1 VRLFVDEAGS
11 GDLFDK
17 KGRIIVGTEGC
28 SRFFV
33 LGLLQADSLDRLA
46 QDMENLRQTLLADPY
61 FRKVPSMRPEAGKT
75 AVCFHAKD
83 DVPEVRKEV
92 FALLAEHALH
102 FFAVVKN
109 KVKVA
114 EYVRQR
120 NESDPNYRYHP
131 NELYDFMTRRLFRER
146 LHRRDAYRIVFAKRG
161 KSDRT
166 AALRDA
172 LDRARRRFQER
183 YGIASDA
190 HIEVVP
196 GGPCEYPGLQAA
208 DYFLWSLQRLYER
221 REDRYVEF
229 LWPKFRL
236 VQDIDDT
243 RSAGYGTYYTQ
254 KRPLSAAAL
263 EELPGI

>member
-1 VRLFVDEAGS
+1 MRLFVDEAGS

-46 QDMENLRQTLLADPY
+46 QDMEALRQTLLADPY

-92 FALLAEHALH
+92 FALLAKHDLR

-146 LHRRDAYRIVFAKRG
+146 LHRHDAYSIVFAKRG

-172 LDRARRRFQER
+172 LERARQRFGEM
-183 YGIASDA
+183 YGIRRDA
-190 HIEVVP
+190 HIEAVP
-196 GGPCEYPGLQAA
+196 GCPRDYPGLQAA
-208 DYFLWSLQRLYER
+208 DYLLWSLQRLYER
-221 REDRYVEF
+221 AMTAMSSF
-229 LWPKFRL
+229 SG
-236 VQDIDDT
+236 
-243 RSAGYGTYYTQ
+243 RS
-254 KRPLSAAAL
+254 SAWSKT
-263 EELPGI
+263 